1 MNAAPGRLRPRER
14 IELGDYPVDA
24 AWSGDGKLLAVAG
37 GEGGVLLLSM
47 AAPQQPKVIGRHYGG
62 VLALGWQ
69 PAGRLFASSGQDGV
83 VLLWDAR
90 SLESTPIQRS
100 KEWSEQ
106 LAFADNG
113 RLLAVSTGRAL
124 QLFDQHGQATHRFP
138 DHAGA
143 IAAIAWRPNSAEIAA
158 AGNGGVRIHRLSA
171 QPQSRDYP
179 WRGACLTASWNADG
193 RLLAAGMQDGSVHL
207 WNVAS
212 DDESELP
219 ALGAKVFATGW
230 SGNGKFLAAAA
241 GSALVVWDFSGRAA
255 ERSRPT
261 ELQAHSERITALAFR
276 PSGSWLASAARDRR
290 LLLWR
295 IGAANQPQDA
305 HLLADDCTLLRFSR
319 DGARLAAGDARGGM
333 TIYDCTP

>member
-24 AWSGDGKLLAVAG
+24 AWSADGNNLAVAG

-47 AAPQQPKVIGRHYGG
+47 ASPQQPRVIGRHDGG
-62 VLALGWQ
+62 VLALSWQ
-69 PAGRLFASSGQDGV
+69 PAGRLFASSGQDGI

-90 SLESTPIQRS
+90 SLESTAIHRG

-113 RLLAVSTGRAL
+113 RLLAVSSGRAL
-124 QLFDQHGQATHRFP
+124 QVFDQHGQATHRFA

-143 IAAIAWRPNSAEIAA
+143 IAALAWRPKSAEIAA

-212 DDESELP
+212 DDESECPDWAARCLP
-219 ALGAKVFATGW
+219 PAGAPTENFSRPPPAT
-230 SGNGKFLAAAA
+230 
-241 GSALVVWDFSGRAA
+241 ALVVWDFSARGA

-295 IGAANQPQDA
+295 IGGANEPQDA

-319 DGARLAAGDARGGM
+319 DGTRLAVGDARGGM

>member
-14 IELGDYPVDA
+14 VELGDYPVDA
-24 AWSGDGKLLAVAG
+24 AWSADGKLLVVAG

-47 AAPQQPKVIGRHYGG
+47 AAPQQPKVIGRHDGG
-62 VLALGWQ
+62 VLAVSWQ
-69 PAGRLFASSGQDGV
+69 PAGRLFASSGQDGS

-90 SLESTPIQRS
+90 SLESTVIHRG

-106 LAFADNG
+106 LVFADNG
-113 RLLAVSTGRAL
+113 RLLAVSSARAL
-124 QLFDQHGQATHRFP
+124 QLFDQQGQALHRFA

-143 IAAIAWRPNSAEIAA
+143 IAALAWRPKSAEIAA
-158 AGNGGVRIHRLSA
+158 AGNGGVRIHRLGPP
-171 QPQSRDYP
+171 PQSRDYP

-207 WNVAS
+207 WNIAGG
-212 DDESELP
+212 DEAEMP
-219 ALGAKVFATGW
+219 GLGSKVFATGW
-230 SGNGKFLAAAA
+230 SANGKLLAAAA
-241 GSALVVWDFSGRAA
+241 GHALLVWDFGARGE
-255 ERSRPT
+255 ERTRPI
-261 ELQAHSERITALAFR
+261 ELQAHSDRITALAFR

-295 IGAANQPQDA
+295 IGSANQPQDA

-319 DGARLAAGDARGGM
+319 DGACVAVGDARGGM

>member
-1 MNAAPGRLRPRER
+1 MNAASGRLRPRER

-24 AWSGDGKLLAVAG
+24 AWSADGKQLVIAG
-37 GEGGVLLLSM
+37 GEGGVLLLSL
-47 AAPQQPKVIGRHYGG
+47 ASPQEPKVLGRHDGG
-62 VLALGWQ
+62 VLAVSWQ

-90 SLESTPIQRS
+90 SLESRAIHRG

-113 RLLAVSTGRAL
+113 RLLAVSSGRVL
-124 QLFDQHGQATHRFP
+124 QVFDQQGQAAHRFA

-143 IAAIAWRPNSAEIAA
+143 IAAIAWRPKNAEIAA
-158 AGNGGVRIHRLSA
+158 AGNGGVRIHRLGT

-207 WNVAS
+207 WNIAS

-219 ALGAKVFATGW
+219 GPGAKVFATGW
-230 SGNGKFLAAAA
+230 SASGKFLAAAA
-241 GSALVVWDFSGRAA
+241 GNALVVWDFGARGE

-295 IGAANQPQDA
+295 IGGTNEPQDA

-319 DGARLAAGDARGGM
+319 DGARLAVGDARGGM

>member
-1 MNAAPGRLRPRER
+1 MNAAPGRLRLRER

-24 AWSGDGKLLAVAG
+24 AWSGDGKMLAVAG

-47 AAPQQPKVIGRHYGG
+47 PSAQQPQVLGRHQGG
-62 VLALGWQ
+62 ALAVTWQ
-69 PAGRLFASSGQDGV
+69 PAGCLFASSGQDGV

-90 SLESTPIQRS
+90 SLASTPIHRG

-106 LAFADNG
+106 VAFADNG
-113 RLLAVSTGRAL
+113 RLLAVSTGRVL
-124 QLFDQHGQATHRFP
+124 QLFDQQGQAMHRFP

-143 IAAIAWRPNSAEIAA
+143 IAAIAWRPKSAEIAA
-158 AGNGGVRIHRLSA
+158 AGNGGVRIHRLGA

-212 DDESELP
+212 DDESEMP
-219 ALGAKVFATGW
+219 GLGAKVFATGW

-241 GSALVVWDFSGRAA
+241 GGVLLVWDFSGRGA
-255 ERSRPT
+255 ERSRPI
-261 ELQAHSERITALAFR
+261 ELQAHSERITALALR
-276 PSGSWLASAARDRR
+276 PSGSWLVSAARDRR

-295 IGAANQPQDA
+295 IGAANEPQDA

-319 DGARLAAGDARGGM
+319 DGARLAVGDARGGM
-333 TIYDCTP
+333 SIYELTP